1 MNNAYPNLYSIIYIV
16 FNASKALLPLLS
28 DILKVLKEQKH
39 IFLKIIFNL
48 VILCQLYWQPRSRQ
62 LETPPLSH

>member
-1 MNNAYPNLYSIIYIV
+1 MNNANPNLYSIIYIV

-39 IFLKIIFNL
+39 IFFEN
-48 VILCQLYWQPRSRQ
+48 YF
-62 LETPPLSH
+62 